1 MAVLRLA
8 TTARN
13 AAASA
18 VVGLLD
24 AGPAAGTLAI
34 RSGTMP
40 ATPQTAVTGT
50 LLATVTLSDPA
61 GGAPSTGVVT
71 IADPASVTGVGD
83 GTASWARFFD
93 STGAAVMDA
102 DVTATGGGGSITL
115 STTTIST
122 GVTVD
127 LGAITFT
134 IPQG

>member
-13 AAASA
+13 AAATA

-24 AGPAAGTLAI
+24 AGLAAGTIQI
-34 RSGTMP
+34 RSGSQP
-40 ATPQTAVTGT
+40 ATPETIATGT
-50 LLATVTLSDPA
+50 LLATVTLTDPA
-61 GGAPSTGVVT
+61 GGAPATGVVT
-71 IADPASVTGVGD
+71 ITDPVSTTGVGD
-83 GTASWARFFD
+83 GVAGWARFLD
-93 STGAAVMDA
+93 SAGAAVMDA
-102 DVTATGGGGSITL
+102 DVTATGLGGSITL

-127 LGAITFT
+127 IGAITFT